1 MRRKI
6 LPFILGG
13 ALAVASVAPAAAAG
27 HQTVNQDA
35 VQRALIGVIVQAAA
49 RDVIEVELND
59 SLNNLLR
66 GADINVNVLNI
77 SLSRVLQNVDV
88 DVSNITVVGDDLI
101 LNVAILSGG
110 TVVVTDITP

>member
-13 ALAVASVAPAAAAG
+13 ALAIGAVAPAAANN

-35 VQRALIGVIVQAAA
+35 VQRALVGVIVQAAV
-49 RDVIEVELND
+49 RDVEIVTLRD

-66 GADINVNVLNI
+66 DADIDVNLLND
-77 SLSRVLQNVDV
+77 SLNNILQNVDV
-88 DVSNITVVGDDLI
+88 DISNITVIGDDLV

-110 TVVVTDITP
+110 IVVTDITP